1 MPASDPA
8 RDDGAASRRGFLAAA
23 ALAAFASALPGCNIV
38 APALYAVDGPGK
50 IPAEHELAEVRT
62 VVFVDDRRNVFPRT
76 ALRTSIGEAI
86 AKDLLGRKL
95 VPSIVSPRDAI
106 ALARQK
112 ESGTKPLSISA
123 IGRELDAQ
131 QVLYVQVV
139 SFLLAGDGESDGS
152 GVGVRPTANCRV
164 KVIDCVANTR
174 TYPIGD
180 IGESGR
186 LVTSRIREVDPEA
199 FRTVAS
205 RRAVEDRLAARVAID
220 VAELFYEHDRVDL
233 GQNLGTR

>member
-1 MPASDPA
+1 MPASDPRA
-8 RDDGAASRRGFLAAA
+8 ERPGLPRRGFLAAA
-23 ALAAFASALPGCNIV
+23 ALAAVASILPGCNLA
-38 APALYAVDGPGK
+38 APALYAIDGPGR
-50 IPAEHELAEVRT
+50 IDAEHELAEVRT

-112 ESGTKPLSISA
+112 ESGTKPLSIAA

-139 SFLLAGDGESDGS
+139 SFSLTGDGASADS
-152 GVGVRPTANCRV
+152 GFGVRPTATCRV
-164 KVIDCVANTR
+164 KVIDCAANVR
-174 TYPIGD
+174 TYPVGD

-186 LVTSRIREVDPEA
+186 LVTSRIREVDTEGL
-199 FRTVAS
+199 RTVAA
-205 RRAVEDRLAARVAID
+205 RRAVEDRLAARLAID

-233 GQNLGTR
+233 GENLGTR